1 MKKHVKQFHGRR
13 MDPKSGL
20 DNHVNME
27 IEKTMTYSCKKCE
40 SDFKNKNELNKHNA
54 AHEEKKIFKCVTCS
68 LTFTEKKLLGEHYTS
83 AHEGG
88 TVYLCPICNENF
100 MAKPSLTAH
109 IANVHR
115 FKCDFCDATFNQNK
129 NRTRH
134 MQTAHEGTKV
144 DENYKCYLC
153 EATFTQQLNLTHHI
167 ASAHNEGN
175 FKCGFCLKLF
185 ARKSTMT
192 LHIEKFHGKI
202 EINHQ
207 FRQPKVKI
215 VASARLGDEP
225 ARHLE

>member
-83 AHEGG
+83 AHEGR

-129 NRTRH
+129 TR
-134 MQTAHEGTKV
+134 
-144 DENYKCYLC
+144 LC
-153 EATFTQQLNLTHHI
+153 KQPMKELELKKTTNVIFARLLLPSNSISLTI
-167 ASAHNEGN
+167 LLHNEGN

-207 FRQPKVKI
+207 FRQQKVKI

>member
-1 MKKHVKQFHGRR
+1 
-13 MDPKSGL
+13 
-20 DNHVNME
+20 
-27 IEKTMTYSCKKCE
+27 
-40 SDFKNKNELNKHNA
+40 
-54 AHEEKKIFKCVTCS
+54 
-68 LTFTEKKLLGEHYTS
+68 
-83 AHEGG
+83 
-88 TVYLCPICNENF
+88 
-100 MAKPSLTAH
+100 MAKPSLTSH

-144 DENYKCYLC
+144 EENYKCYLC
-153 EATFTQQLNLTHHI
+153 KATFTQQLNLTHHI

-202 EINHQ
+202 GIY
-207 FRQPKVKI
+207 
-215 VASARLGDEP
+215 RLAE
-225 ARHLE
+225 